1 MPTTY
6 LSDLRNQIR
15 KDLHDEDD
23 DNYRWTDDVLNRH
36 IERALAEF
44 SAASPRTATTTT
56 NASAGVREYSL
67 AAISDLNNRPAAVL
81 AVEWPYVAA
90 APAYPPC
97 FTPFRVFANWL
108 YLLVETAPAAG
119 DVLRVWY
126 GLPHVLSESVKT
138 LAPDDEPVL
147 ALGAA
152 AYAALERESYASERI
167 TVSGRTAEEY
177 RAGGERALQRF
188 LAHLADRRRQAALAV
203 DGRVSWDGERG

>member
-1 MPTTY
+1 MSTTY
-6 LSDLRNQIR
+6 LSDLRNQMR

-23 DNYRWTDDVLNRH
+23 DNYRWTDDALDRH

-44 SAASPRTATTTT
+44 SATSPRTATTTIS
-56 NASAGVREYSL
+56 AVAGVREYSL
-67 AAISDLNNRPAAVL
+67 TATDLNNRPAAVQ

-97 FTPFRVFANWL
+97 FTPFRVFANYL
-108 YLLVETAPAAG
+108 YLLATDAPAAG
-119 DVLRVWY
+119 DVLRVWSS
-126 GLPHVLSESVKT
+126 LPHVLSESVKT

-152 AYAALERESYASERI
+152 AYAALERETYASERI

-177 RAGGERALQRF
+177 RAWGERALQRF
-188 LAHLADRRRQAALAV
+188 LAILADRRQQAALV
-203 DGRVSWDGERG
+203 TDGRVNWDGETG